1 MRAFYRVFKSELR
14 TIFADRGVL
23 LVFLGAVVIYSF
35 FYPIPYLPQVLRD
48 VPIAVVDQDQSALS
62 RKLIRMSDAS
72 ELLRVECLAPTVLEA
87 EDLVKAGRIGGLMV
101 IPKGFERDVARGMQ
115 AKVGVYADAG
125 YFLVY
130 RQAMT
135 GMVTVVRTLS
145 AGVEVRRLQAGGRM
159 AHQAMAAQR
168 PLQLITTPLFNP
180 AEGYASYIVPAI
192 LVLILQQTL
201 LIGIGMLGGT
211 AYETRTTI
219 EGADGGL
226 LAAILGKTAAYL
238 GLYAVNALYYLFVVF
253 GIYGFSRRGEALA
266 VLAFL
271 LPFLLSIILLG
282 LTLAGLFRRRED
294 AIHGLLIVSLPAVF
308 LAGFS
313 WPVEGIPQW
322 LRWISF
328 LLPSTA
334 GIEGFLMIQEMGATL
349 REVRVEWLILW
360 GLCFL
365 YFLTACISMRR
376 PVSAWKAG
384 CPAENR
390 LGPTARESH
399 GSPGADQ
406 P

>member
-1 MRAFYRVFKSELR
+1 
-14 TIFADRGVL
+14 
-23 LVFLGAVVIYSF
+23 
-35 FYPIPYLPQVLRD
+35 
-48 VPIAVVDQDQSALS
+48 
-62 RKLIRMSDAS
+62 
-72 ELLRVECLAPTVLEA
+72 
-87 EDLVKAGRIGGLMV
+87 
-101 IPKGFERDVARGMQ
+101 
-115 AKVGVYADAG
+115 
-125 YFLVY
+125 
-130 RQAMT
+130 
-135 GMVTVVRTLS
+135 MVTVVRTLS

-211 AYETRTTI
+211 AHETRTIQGT
-219 EGADGGL
+219 DGGL
-226 LAAILGKTAAYL
+226 LTAILGKTAAYM

-266 VLAFL
+266 VLSFL

-282 LTLAGLFRRRED
+282 LTLAGLFRRRET
-294 AIHGLLIVSLPAVF
+294 AIHVLLIVSLPAVF

-313 WPVEGIPQW
+313 WPVEGIPLW

-349 REVRVEWLILW
+349 QAVRGEWLILW
-360 GLCFL
+360 GLCIL
-365 YFLTACISMRR
+365 YFLTACISTRWQ
-376 PVSAWKAG
+376 VSAWKAG

-390 LGPTARESH
+390 LGPATKESD